1 MRLRSGFCMSY
12 WSNPGRRTTNNSN
25 QFQNFR
31 ITMSGSTATTQPE
44 SFVIDPFA
52 ADINPGTTKGQK
64 LFIEACAQVDE
75 DKRVT
80 ASVEEQHKTMKLILS
95 LVQRFRWGEQV
106 LAVKLASD
114 LTTTKSLLTESHAL
128 TIEDVKVQAYK
139 IWGGG
144 ADAATAIPV
153 NQTTQRR
160 DLILTDITVTS
171 TSTAA
176 EKKIFYARVRSTMIR
191 RAIEG
196 QFSNK
201 TIEAIRLHRKDYEW
215 KSATGLIEED
225 GATML
230 KILVDIVKPSL
241 KVGLK
246 EFKDIISS
254 ANAKTYK
261 NDPNEMLDAMENAY
275 HEITVNRKSTYDQ
288 YMDDL
293 FKALKT
299 YTNRV
304 YVDFVTRLEDE
315 WETDASDD
323 TPAKIDLFI
332 QTVRTK
338 YNNMKS
344 RRKWEVVDPA
354 DAKILALSTQLQEVQ
369 QQLLDEKTKNLTSAS
384 AHATTTATTASK
396 PTAKKGHFD
405 TRRTKFV
412 GPHTVID
419 GVAYDWC
426 DKGHKSSASPDGMYM
441 PEGHNHDEWL
451 AKKLARRSQRSAP
464 ASADQVNSVKLALS
478 EKLKA
483 CLMTKAGFSEEEA
496 KALFDD
502 VHLN

>member
-1 MRLRSGFCMSY
+1 MSY

-25 QFQNFR
+25 QFEFQNFR
-31 ITMSGSTATTQPE
+31 ATMSGAAANTQPE

-128 TIEDVKVQAYK
+128 TIDDLKVQAFK

-144 ADAATAIPV
+144 ADQDTEVPV
-153 NQTTQRR
+153 NPTTQRR
-160 DLILTDITVTS
+160 DLVLTVIAVTS

-176 EKKIFYARVRSTMIR
+176 EKKVFYARVRSTMIR

-201 TIEAIRLHRKDYEW
+201 TIEAVRLHRKDYEW
-215 KSATGLIEED
+215 RSATGLVEED

-230 KILVDIVKPSL
+230 KLLIDIVKPSL

-246 EFKDIISS
+246 EFKVIIST
-254 ANAKTYK
+254 ANAKSYK
-261 NDPNEMLDAMENAY
+261 NDPNEMLDAMENTY
-275 HEITVNRKSTYDQ
+275 HEITVNRQSTYDQ

-299 YTNRV
+299 FANRV
-304 YVDFVTRLEDE
+304 YVDFVVCLEDE
-315 WETDASDD
+315 WETDATDD

-344 RRKWEVVDPA
+344 RDKWDVVDPA
-354 DAKILALSTQLQEVQ
+354 DTKILALSIQLQEVQ
-369 QQLLDEKTKNLTSAS
+369 QQLLDEKTKNLNSS
-384 AHATTTATTASK
+384 AHATKIDASNSK
-396 PTAKKGHFD
+396 PPVKKGNFD
-405 TRRTKFV
+405 SRRTKFV
-412 GPHTVID
+412 GPHTGID

-426 DKGHKSSASPDGMYM
+426 NKGHKSSASPDGMYM
-441 PEGHNHDEWL
+441 PEGHNHEEWL
-451 AKKLARRSQRSAP
+451 TKKLARWSQRSAP
-464 ASADQVNSVKLALS
+464 ASSDQVNSVKLALS

-496 KALFDD
+496 KALFDEAS
-502 VHLN
+502 LN